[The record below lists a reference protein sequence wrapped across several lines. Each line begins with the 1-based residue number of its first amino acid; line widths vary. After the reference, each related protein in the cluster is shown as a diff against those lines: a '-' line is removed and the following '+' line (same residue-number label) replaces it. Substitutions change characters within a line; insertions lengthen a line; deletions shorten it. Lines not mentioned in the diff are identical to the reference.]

1 MFYIV
6 LLNENGFI
14 QLALAHRS
22 LLFFEMLN
30 QHSFMALRRALVHNE
45 TFMLIFIV
53 YLFLNIDM
61 TVTGIQKTANK
72 TTKALK

>member
-6 LLNENGFI
+6 LLNDNGFI
-14 QLALAHRS
+14 QLALAHWS

-30 QHSFMALRRALVHNE
+30 QHPFMALRRAVVRNA

-72 TTKALK
+72 ITKTLK